1 MNASHVR
8 RVIESVAEVSGERD
22 LDHLRHS
29 LLLTLGE
36 VLPVAAA
43 GFDTLKAAGE
53 DAPGT
58 GRFAWPPALASQRDG
73 ILARLSAGETVS
85 LAAQDGRP
93 PLLGHA
99 VSEGQALLVQLSAA
113 EPEAESILHAFG
125 RLYANFST
133 LLFESERDRLTGLR
147 NRRSFDAHLGRLT
160 EGLLPS
166 LSVPPQPRRPD
177 ESRGPLRW
185 WLGLFDIDH
194 FKRINDSYGHLYGD
208 EVLLLMSRI
217 VREVFRGEDRCFR
230 YGGEE
235 FAVLLSRN
243 DLNGVAVALER
254 LRQRIEAYRFPQVGQ
269 VTVSI
274 GCAALEPRMGPSDVI
289 DRADR
294 ALYAAKKGGRNRL
307 VTYDSL
313 ADQPNA
319 ETQCRVGSVELF

>member
-22 LDHLRHS
+22 MDHLRHS

-36 VLPVAAA
+36 LLPIATA
-43 GFDTLKAAGE
+43 GFDTLNPSAG
-53 DAPGT
+53 DRPRPGD
-58 GRFAWPPALASQRDG
+58 FDWPPALAPQRDG
-73 ILARLSAGETVS
+73 ILARLAAGEMVS
-85 LAAQDGRP
+85 LSPDDGTP

-99 VSEGQALLVQLSAA
+99 VSESQALLVQLREV

-160 EGLLPS
+160 EGLLQPDP
-166 LSVPPQPRRPD
+166 VQPQPRRPD
-177 ESRGPLRW
+177 DSRGPLRW
-185 WLGLFDIDH
+185 WLALFDVDH
-194 FKRINDSYGHLYGD
+194 FKRINDSFGHLYGD
-208 EVLLLMSRI
+208 EVLLLLSRI

-235 FAVLLSRN
+235 FAVLLARN
-243 DLNGVAVALER
+243 DLHGVAIALER
-254 LRQRIEAYRFPQVGQ
+254 LRQRIEAYCFPQVGQ
-269 VTVSI
+269 VTVSL
-274 GCAALEPRMGPSDVI
+274 GCAALEPRMGPADII

-294 ALYAAKKGGRNRL
+294 ALYAAKKSGRNCL
-307 VTYDSL
+307 VTYDGLVDKPDSG
-313 ADQPNA
+313 A
-319 ETQCRVGSVELF
+319 QCRVGSVELF